1 MQGDLLD
8 VVLVLAA
15 VLFAVSGYRQGFVV
29 GVLSFVGFLG
39 GGVLGARVAP
49 TVASYELLAD
59 LPSAAVGLVVV
70 FLLASVGQVL
80 ASLLGGALRRRLTW
94 HPARQVDAAAGAVVS
109 VVSLL
114 LVSWLVARAVATSPY
129 PALAGQV
136 RRSVVIGAVDGV
148 LPDAGR
154 RFFTSFRDL
163 VDDSGFPEVFDDLRP
178 SDPNDLP
185 PPDPALAGSAAVTQ
199 AEPSVLKV
207 LGEAVACG
215 RNVEGSGFVYADER
229 VMTNAHVVA
238 GVERPR
244 VEVGDRRL
252 EARVVVYDPARDVA
266 VLAVPGLGRPALAFS
281 PEPAG
286 SGDDAIVVGYPLDGD
301 FRPVSARISGSQDAR
316 GFDIYGESSVVRE
329 IYALRGQVLPGN
341 SGGPLLDPGGGVYGV
356 IFAAAADDPG
366 VGYALTAEEVAS
378 QAEAGRTATEA
389 VSTGDCY

>member
-49 TVASYELLAD
+49 TVASYELLAE

-185 PPDPALAGSAAVTQ
+185 PPDPALAGSGAVTQ

-215 RNVEGSGFVYADER
+215 RNVEGTGFVYADER

-266 VLAVPGLGRPALAFS
+266 VLAVPGLGRPALDFS
-281 PEPAG
+281 PEQAG

-301 FRPVSARISGSQDAR
+301 FRPVSARISGTQDAR

-341 SGGPLLDPGGGVYGV
+341 SGGPLLDPSGGVYGV

>member
-1 MQGDLLD
+1 VQGDVLD

-15 VLFAVSGYRQGFVV
+15 LLFAVSGYRQGFVV

-39 GGVLGARVAP
+39 GGVLGARIAP
-49 TVASYELLAD
+49 TVASYELLAE

-70 FLLASVGQVL
+70 FLLATVGQVL
-80 ASLLGGALRRRLTW
+80 ASVLGGALRRRLTW
-94 HPARQVDAAAGAVVS
+94 KPARQLDAAAGAVVS

-129 PALAGQV
+129 PALASQV

-178 SDPNDLP
+178 SDPIDIA
-185 PPDPALAGSAAVTQ
+185 PPDPALASSAVVTQ
-199 AEPSVLKV
+199 VQPSVLKI

-215 RNVEGSGFVYADER
+215 RNIEGSGFVYAPER

-266 VLAVPGLGRPALAFS
+266 VLSVPGLDRPSLAFA
-281 PEPAG
+281 PEPAAP
-286 SGDDAIVVGYPLDGD
+286 GDGAIVVGYPLDGD

-316 GFDIYGESSVVRE
+316 GFDIYGERSVVRE

-341 SGGPLLDPGGGVYGV
+341 SGGPLLDLEGDVYGV

-366 VGYALTAEEVAS
+366 IGYALTAEEVAS
-378 QAEAGRTATEA
+378 QAEAGRTATAA
-389 VSTGDCY
+389 VSTRDCS

>member
-1 MQGDLLD
+1 MQGDVLD

-15 VLFAVSGYRQGFVV
+15 LLFAVSGYRQGFVV

-39 GGVLGARVAP
+39 GGVLGARIAP
-49 TVASYELLAD
+49 TVASYELLAE

-70 FLLASVGQVL
+70 FLLATVGQVL
-80 ASLLGGALRRRLTW
+80 ASVLGGALRRRLTW
-94 HPARQVDAAAGAVVS
+94 KPARQLDAAAGAVVS

-129 PALAGQV
+129 PALASQV

-178 SDPNDLP
+178 SDPIDIA
-185 PPDPALAGSAAVTQ
+185 PPDPALASSAVVTQ
-199 AEPSVLKV
+199 VQPSVLKI

-215 RNVEGSGFVYADER
+215 RNIEGSGFVYAPER

-252 EARVVVYDPARDVA
+252 EARVIVYDPARDVA
-266 VLAVPGLGRPALAFS
+266 VLSVPGLDRPSLAFA
-281 PEPAG
+281 PEPAAP
-286 SGDDAIVVGYPLDGD
+286 GDGAIVVGYPLDGD

-316 GFDIYGESSVVRE
+316 GFDIYGERSVVRE

-341 SGGPLLDPGGGVYGV
+341 SGGPLLDLEGDVYGV

-366 VGYALTAEEVAS
+366 IGYALTAEEVAS
-378 QAEAGRTATEA
+378 QAEAGRTATAA
-389 VSTGDCY
+389 VSTRDCS

>member
-1 MQGDLLD
+1 VQGALLD

-15 VLFAVSGYRQGFVV
+15 LLFAVSGYRQGFVV

-39 GGVLGARVAP
+39 GGVLGTRVAP
-49 TVASYELLAD
+49 TVASYELFAE

-70 FLLASVGQVL
+70 FLLATVGQVL
-80 ASLLGGALRRRLTW
+80 ASVLGGALRRRLTW
-94 HPARQVDAAAGAVVS
+94 QPARQLDAAAGAVVS

-129 PALAGQV
+129 PSLASQV
-136 RRSVVIGAVDGV
+136 RRSVVIGTVDEV
-148 LPDAGR
+148 VPDAGR

-178 SDPNDLP
+178 SDPTDIA
-185 PPDPALAGSAAVTQ
+185 PPDPALAGSPVVTQ
-199 AEPSVLKV
+199 IQPSVLKI

-215 RNVEGSGFVYADER
+215 RNVEGTGFVYAPER

-244 VEVGDRRL
+244 VEVGNRRL
-252 EARVVVYDPARDVA
+252 EARVVVYDAARDIA
-266 VLAVPGLGRPALAFS
+266 VLAVPGLDRPALAFA
-281 PEPAG
+281 PDRAK
-286 SGDDAIVVGYPLDGD
+286 SGDGAIVVGYPLDGD

-316 GFDIYGESSVVRE
+316 GLDIYGERSVVRE

-341 SGGPLLDPGGGVYGV
+341 SGGPLLDLEGDVYGV

-378 QAEAGRTATEA
+378 QAEAGRTATAA
-389 VSTGDCY
+389 VSTRDCY